1 MFAFDLSST
10 PASRPIAGWYKSGAL
25 VVKYNQPWLPLAL
38 VAITVWQPQVRAS
51 IDLASAEGFAVMGA
65 SAVTSTGGTVITGD
79 LGVSSAG
86 AITGFGPGL
95 VNGTTYLGGAVQQL
109 ADSDATAAYT
119 TIIGEAS
126 GQNLTGDNLGGLT
139 LLPGVN
145 SFSSSAQL
153 TGTLILNAEGNPNAQ
168 FVFQIGSTLT
178 TASGASIELIN
189 GAQADDVYWQVGSSA
204 TIGSGSVLNG
214 NIIANTSIT
223 MNTGS
228 SLTGRAIALNGAV
241 TLDDSS
247 VSIAT
252 VPEPNNLWAA
262 LLCVTALGAGKGLST
277 WRRWR
282 RRQA

>member
-1 MFAFDLSST
+1 M
-10 PASRPIAGWYKSGAL
+10 
-25 VVKYNQPWLPLAL
+25 KYNQPWLPLAL
-38 VAITVWQPQVRAS
+38 VAVTGWQSQVRAS

-65 SAVTSTGGTVITGD
+65 SAVTSTGGTVVTGD

-95 VNGTTYLGGAVQQL
+95 VNGTSYLGGAVQEL

-119 TIIGEAS
+119 TIIEEAS
-126 GQNLTGDNLGGLT
+126 GHNLTGDNLGGLT

-178 TASGASIELIN
+178 TASGASIELLN
-189 GAQADDVYWQVGSSA
+189 GAQADNVYWQVGSSA

-247 VSIAT
+247 VSMAT
-252 VPEPNNLWAA
+252 VPEPNNLWAG

-282 RRQA
+282 RRQV